1 MAGNVIEQRVKQ
13 GIIGASSAQIRADRR
28 TGERV
33 VARIALYNNER
44 GVIHQV
50 AGGQNRVAVV
60 LEKSVSFTRN
70 STICKLKLKIIKDF
84 IV

>member
-1 MAGNVIEQRVKQ
+1 MLAGNVIEQRVKQ

-33 VARIALYNNER
+33 VVCIAVYSDER
-44 GVIHQV
+44 VVMHQV
-50 AGGQNRVAVV
+50 TGGQSRAAVV

-70 STICKLKLKIIKDF
+70 SAFCELKFKIIF
-84 IV
+84 F

>member
-13 GIIGASSAQIRADRR
+13 GIIRASSAQIRADCR

-33 VARIALYNNER
+33 VARIALYSDER
-44 GVIHQV
+44 VVIHQV
-50 AGGQNRVAVV
+50 AGGQSRAAVV

-70 STICKLKLKIIKDF
+70 STICELKLKIIKDF